1 MRICSECEYRD
12 DVPEGRGRCPICIL
26 TKRRQNSISLKI
38 TTSPNWCPFKKKAR
52 RTRGKSPRAKMTKK
66 LDDLWREAIK
76 LLACDKCELTGRPSG
91 IGRGKVH
98 NAHHIVGRSN
108 FRTRWLVANGAYLCA
123 GKHTLN
129 ADSAHKDPIHFLEEM
144 ILMRGRKWYDDL
156 QKEAYLFGGGVKHT
170 MEDLEEIE
178 LNLKSIIK
186 KVKDGGSN
194 RNCTE

>member
-76 LLACDKCELTGRPSG
+76 LLACDKCELTGKPSG

-108 FRTRWLVANGAYLCA
+108 FRTRWLVANGAYLSA

-129 ADSAHKDPIHFLEEM
+129 ADSAHKDSIHFLEQM
-144 ILMRGRKWYDDL
+144 IEKRGKKWYDDL

-178 LNLKSIIK
+178 LDLKSIIK
-186 KVKDGGSN
+186 KVKDGKSN
-194 RNCTE
+194 RDCEE

>member
-1 MRICSECEYRD
+1 MMAKRICSECEF
-12 DVPEGRGRCPICIL
+12 CIDFKCTK
-26 TKRRQNSISLKI
+26 TKRKNNTIPLRI
-38 TTSPNWCPFKKKAR
+38 TQSPNWCPFKKKAR

-76 LLACDKCELTGRPSG
+76 LLACDKCELTGKPSG

-108 FRTRWLVANGAYLCA
+108 FRTRWLVANGAYLSA

-129 ADSAHKDPIHFLEEM
+129 ADSAHKDPIHFLEQM
-144 ILMRGRKWYDDL
+144 IEKRGKKWYDDL

-178 LNLKSIIK
+178 LDLKSIIK
-186 KVKDGGSN
+186 KVKDGKSN
-194 RNCTE
+194 RDCEE